1 MRIRTKTA
9 MGILM
14 LTGSLLAGRKMIDP
28 NIFPKA
34 EEGVERYVIVLPQKQ
49 HETRS
54 KIELVV
60 GMKQRVDC
68 NQHWLRGKIEK
79 RDLEGWGYSYYV
91 AKDLSPGISTR
102 RACQEAPSEKFVTMA
117 PNLESFLRYNSK
129 VPIVVYVPKGYE
141 LRYRL
146 WSTDGMLYEASK
158 R

>member
-1 MRIRTKTA
+1 MRIGTKTVI
-9 MGILM
+9 GIFL
-14 LTGSLLAGRKMIDP
+14 LTGSLLAGHKMIDP

-49 HETRS
+49 DETRS

-60 GMKQRVDC
+60 GSKQQVDC

-79 RDLEGWGYSYYV
+79 KNLKGWGYSYYV
-91 AKDLSPGISTR
+91 VKELGPGISTR

-117 PNLESFLRYNSK
+117 PSPEGFLRYNSK

-146 WSTDGMLYEASK
+146 WSTDGTLHEAAK